1 MDAKPKQ
8 TWSKWLKAV
17 DDITALYWGSSAA
30 KAADKH
36 DIPWREYWER
46 GLSPGN
52 ACQKAVD
59 DELWSH
65 QLGGA

>member
-1 MDAKPKQ
+1 MNHKPKQ
-8 TWSKWLKAV
+8 TWSKWFKAV
-17 DDITALYWGSSAA
+17 DDITTLYWGLSAA

-36 DIPWREYWER
+36 NIPWREFWEL

-52 ACQKAVD
+52 ACQTAVD